1 MFVDKNNGEK
11 ALEKFYKLFLNKLK
25 YSYDSFDR
33 IVLNG
38 YIMNFHKAK
47 SLNYYFKVILGYR
60 FVNQKLLLSITK
72 KYNQTIESYATKH
85 HLICEWVENSVRKER
100 LVAKYRSAFEKRNK
114 FGVYYILRSREN
126 ESTFRVSRPNHKDN
140 DADNF
145 LCKARKPFGQYYFY
159 IHDKVLGNMCIRIA
173 SYLPFK
179 VTVYLNGHSYIERYF
194 KNTYGRKSVYKKRDN
209 AFLNIADTG
218 KLLEAKEHFTEELI
232 RERIDYWLEEIGPKL
247 EKHPMR
253 YDYFIDQIEYCRNF
267 IFKSHSYLN
276 DLFRRSC
283 ELSLQLISTDNIRQ
297 IFGSKGK
304 DEQINKSYTRNENGY
319 HVFKSW
325 FKRSSIKQ
333 YQKYSNF
340 LRYELTCNNLPDIK
354 IKKALQHLPQIKEK
368 AEEVL
373 DRYCETEAVMMNCH
387 ASVDYF
393 QKHSH
398 PVMVGQT
405 KISGIHPYQERMS
418 RMLEILLH
426 DNRSIGEW
434 KSMAVRQKILL
445 DFHLSEQAYTRN
457 QVIYDLRKLRA
468 HGIVEK
474 IGKYN
479 RYRLTAYGVKIALA
493 FTLMRTKI
501 YGPLHYSLFEG
512 QPDHSIAI
520 GSKLECLYRQLD
532 YDINEIQAYL
542 AGKSLHHRGRKA
554 A

>member
-1 MFVDKNNGEK
+1 M
-11 ALEKFYKLFLNKLK
+11 EKFYSLFLNKLK
-25 YSYDSFDR
+25 FSYDSFDR

-47 SLNYYFKVILGYR
+47 SLNYYFKFILGCR

-72 KYNQTIESYATKH
+72 KYNQTIELYATKH
-85 HLICEWVENSVRKER
+85 HLNCEWVENGVRKDEY
-100 LVAKYRSAFEKRNK
+100 VEKYRHSWERKNK
-114 FGVYYILRSREN
+114 FGIYYILRSKEN

-140 DADNF
+140 DPDNL
-145 LCKARKPFGQYYFY
+145 LCKARKPFGHYYFY

-179 VTVYLNGHSYIERYF
+179 VTVYLNGHSYIERYL
-194 KNTYGRKSVYKKRDN
+194 KNSYGKKSIYRKRDN
-209 AFLNIADTG
+209 AFLNITDID
-218 KLLEAKEHFTEELI
+218 KLLEAKVHFTEELI
-232 RERIDYWLEEIGPKL
+232 RERIDYWLDMIGPKL

-267 IFKSHSYLN
+267 IFKSHSYLS

-283 ELSLQLISTDNIRQ
+283 ELSLQFISTDNIRQ
-297 IFGSKGK
+297 IFGSKSK
-304 DEQINKSYTRNENGY
+304 DEQISKSYTRNENGY

-325 FKRSSIKQ
+325 FKRCSIKQ
-333 YQKYSNF
+333 YQKFSNF

-354 IKKALQHLPQIKEK
+354 IKKSLQHLPLVKDK

-387 ASVDYF
+387 CAVDYF
-393 QKHSH
+393 QKHSQ

-405 KISGIHPYQERMS
+405 KISAIHLYQERMN

-434 KSMAVRQKILL
+434 KSMAVRQKIMV
-445 DFHLSEQAYTRN
+445 DFHLSGEEYSRN
-457 QVIYDLRKLRA
+457 QVIYDIRKLRA

-479 RYRLTAYGVKIALA
+479 RYRLTAYGVKVALA
-493 FTLMRTKI
+493 FTLMRIKI
-501 YGPLHYSLFEG
+501 YGPLHYSLFET
-512 QPDHSIAI
+512 QPDHSIS
-520 GSKLECLYRQLD
+520 GSSKLERLYRQLD
-532 YDINEIQAYL
+532 EDINEIQAYL
-542 AGKSLHHRGRKA
+542 AGESLHHRRQKA

>member
-1 MFVDKNNGEK
+1 
-11 ALEKFYKLFLNKLK
+11 LEKFYKLFLNKLK
-25 YSYDSFDR
+25 FSYDSFDR
-33 IVLNG
+33 IVVNG

-60 FVNQKLLLSITK
+60 FVNQKLLLAITK
-72 KYNQTIESYATKH
+72 KYNQEIESYVRTH
-85 HLICEWVENSVRKER
+85 HLICEWVENSVRKEK

-114 FGVYYILRSREN
+114 FGVYYILRSKEN
-126 ESTFRVSRPNHKDN
+126 ESTFRVSRPNQKDN
-140 DADNF
+140 DPDNF
-145 LCKARKPFGQYYFY
+145 LCKARKPFGHYYFY

-179 VTVYLNGHSYIERYF
+179 VTVYLNGHSYIERYL
-194 KNTYGRKSVYKKRDN
+194 KNTYGRKSIYRKRDN
-209 AFLNIADTG
+209 AFLNIADID
-218 KLLEAKEHFTEELI
+218 KLLEAKAHFTEELI
-232 RERIDYWLEEIGPKL
+232 GERIDYWLEVIGPNL

-267 IFKSHSYLN
+267 IFKSHSYLS

-283 ELSLQLISTDNIRQ
+283 ELSLQFVSTDNIRQ

-304 DEQINKSYTRNENGY
+304 DEQISKSYTRNENGY

-333 YQKYSNF
+333 YQKFSNF

-354 IKKALQHLPQIKEK
+354 IKKSLQHLPQVKQK

-373 DRYCETEAVMMNCH
+373 DRYCETETAMMNCH
-387 ASVDYF
+387 AAVDYF
-393 QKHSH
+393 QKHSR
-398 PVMVGQT
+398 PIMVGQT
-405 KISGIHPYQERMS
+405 KISAIHVYQERMN
-418 RMLEILLH
+418 RLLEMLLH

-434 KSMAVRQKILL
+434 KSMAVRRKILV
-445 DFHLSEQAYTRN
+445 DFHISEQDYSRN
-457 QVIYDLRKLRA
+457 QVIYDIRKLRA

-479 RYRLTAYGVKIALA
+479 RYRLTSYGVKVALA
-493 FTLMRTKI
+493 FTLMRIKI
-501 YGPLHYSLFEG
+501 YGPLHHSLFET
-512 QPDHSIAI
+512 QPDDSIPT
-520 GSKLECLYRQLD
+520 GSKLERLYRQLD
-532 YDINEIQAYL
+532 ADINEIQAYL
-542 AGKSLHHRGRKA
+542 AGETLHHKHQKA